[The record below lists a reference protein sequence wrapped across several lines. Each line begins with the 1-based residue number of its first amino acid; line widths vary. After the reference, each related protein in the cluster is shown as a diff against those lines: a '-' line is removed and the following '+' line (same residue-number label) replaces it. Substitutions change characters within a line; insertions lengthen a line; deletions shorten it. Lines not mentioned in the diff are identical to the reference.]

1 MPTRR
6 NIVDRRERST
16 GGATVPFDVAELEK
30 LREKSA
36 EVALPSPPP
45 PPAPVED
52 DHEIEITSE

>member
-6 NIVDRRERST
+6 NIIDRRERST
-16 GGATVPFDVAELEK
+16 GGATVPFDFAELEK

-36 EVALPSPPP
+36 EVSLPTPP